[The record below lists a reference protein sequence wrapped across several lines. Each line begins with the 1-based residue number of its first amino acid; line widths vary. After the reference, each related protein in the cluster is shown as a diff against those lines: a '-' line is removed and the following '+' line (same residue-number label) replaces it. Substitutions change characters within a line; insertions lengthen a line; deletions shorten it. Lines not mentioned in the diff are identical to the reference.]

1 MFLNILDDK
10 RKEIF
15 AQMWRFPDFSLVGGT
30 ALALQIGHRRSVDF
44 DLFRKEELPPDF
56 ITKVRRVFGRG
67 RVHPVIQNSDDV
79 SVLIDEVKVSFVYYP
94 FEVFD
99 DFIELERIKLLTPRT
114 ISIMK
119 AYTIG
124 RRKAFR
130 DYVDFYFMFSG
141 RHVTLEETIKG
152 AEKIY
157 GNEFNARLFLEQL
170 TYLEDIV
177 EAPVEF
183 LRETITKSE
192 MQWYFERLV
201 SELKWGTP

>member
-10 RKEIF
+10 RKEIL
-15 AQMWRFPDFSLVGGT
+15 AELGRFPDFSLVGGT

-44 DLFRKEELPPDF
+44 DLFRREELTPDF
-56 ITKVRRVFGRG
+56 ITKIRRVFGRG
-67 RVHPVIQNSDDV
+67 RVHPMIQNSDDV

-94 FEVFD
+94 FEVFG
-99 DFIELERIKLLTPRT
+99 DFIELERLKLLTPRT

-141 RHVTLEETIKG
+141 RHVTLEETIRE

-157 GNEFNARLFLEQL
+157 GGEFNARLFLEQL
-170 TYLEDIV
+170 TYLEDII
-177 EAPVEF
+177 EMPVEF
-183 LRETITKSE
+183 LRETVTKDE
-192 MQWYFERLV
+192 MQRYFEQIV
-201 SELKWGTP
+201 SKLQWETP